1 MLSENAEKHTRGAK
15 FPPGKKKIAKK
26 TKISLYNCAI
36 LVYNNLI

>member
-15 FPPGKKKIAKK
+15 FPPGKKNCKK